1 MKNNFESK
9 FIQNLIYSNYGLRVK
24 AEQIEG
30 ELDDNFKLNYD
41 GKSYF
46 FKVYPANSDLEFVT
60 FQSNLLS
67 NLKTFEKIILFLAT
81 AGFIIHL
88 VLILLNNKGYV
99 DLSFF
104 QGSLFV
110 NPISAIYTPF
120 SFILIYEAFL
130 LIYYLPRSF
139 TTSIAKQFEIMS
151 LILIRKIF
159 KDIPD
164 VDLSDNWILNEN
176 NLQLIYDLTGVL
188 IVFYLIYMFKK
199 LKENLPKLPVHQ
211 NLERFLGYKRL
222 ISLLLIPTLI
232 ILCVFS
238 FIEWYGAVFI
248 GGENSPNIDYLFFV
262 EFFGIL
268 ILVDVFILLISFQYT
283 ERYSQ
288 LVRNT
293 GFIISTILLRLS
305 FNAVGLTSIILLIS
319 GIVFGLIIL
328 YIYNKMER
336 TSLVT

>member
-1 MKNNFESK
+1 MTKKINIVFGKVFSDRN
-9 FIQNLIYSNYGLRVK
+9 LRV
-24 AEQIEG
+24 
-30 ELDDNFKLNYD
+30 
-41 GKSYF
+41 
-46 FKVYPANSDLEFVT
+46 
-60 FQSNLLS
+60 
-67 NLKTFEKIILFLAT
+67 FEKLILFLAT
-81 AGFIIHL
+81 SGFIIHL
-88 VLILLNNKGYV
+88 LLILLNNKGYV

-104 QGSLFV
+104 NDSLFV

-159 KDIPD
+159 KDIPE
-164 VDLSDNWILNEN
+164 VNLSDNWILNEN

-188 IVFYLIYMFKK
+188 IVFYLIYLFKK
-199 LKENLPKLPVHQ
+199 LKDNLPQLPVHT
-211 NLERFLGYKRL
+211 NLERFLGYKKL

-232 ILCVFS
+232 LLCIFS
-238 FIEWYGAVFI
+238 FLDWYGAVFI
-248 GGENSPNIDYLFFV
+248 SGDNSQNIDYLFFV

-305 FNAVGLTSIILLIS
+305 FNATGLTSVVLLIS

-328 YIYNKMER
+328 YIYNRMER
-336 TSLVT
+336 TTLNKN

>member
-1 MKNNFESK
+1 MTEKINSVFE
-9 FIQNLIYSNYGLRVK
+9 
-24 AEQIEG
+24 
-30 ELDDNFKLNYD
+30 
-41 GKSYF
+41 
-46 FKVYPANSDLEFVT
+46 KVFSD
-60 FQSNLLS
+60 S

-248 GGENSPNIDYLFFV
+248 GGENTPNIDYLFFV

-305 FNAVGLTSIILLIS
+305 FNAVGLTSVILLIS

>member
-1 MKNNFESK
+1 MTEKINSVFE
-9 FIQNLIYSNYGLRVK
+9 
-24 AEQIEG
+24 
-30 ELDDNFKLNYD
+30 
-41 GKSYF
+41 
-46 FKVYPANSDLEFVT
+46 KVFSD
-60 FQSNLLS
+60 S

-248 GGENSPNIDYLFFV
+248 GGENTPNIDYLFFV

-288 LVRNT
+288 LIRNT

>member
-1 MKNNFESK
+1 MTEKINIVFGKVFSDG
-9 FIQNLIYSNYGLRVK
+9 NLRK
-24 AEQIEG
+24 
-30 ELDDNFKLNYD
+30 
-41 GKSYF
+41 
-46 FKVYPANSDLEFVT
+46 
-60 FQSNLLS
+60 
-67 NLKTFEKIILFLAT
+67 FEKLILFLAT
-81 AGFIIHL
+81 SGFIIHL
-88 VLILLNNKGYV
+88 LLILLNNKGYV
-99 DLSFF
+99 NLSFF
-104 QGSLFV
+104 NDSLFV

-159 KDIPD
+159 KDIPE
-164 VDLSDNWILNEN
+164 VNLSDNWILNEN

-188 IVFYLIYMFKK
+188 IVFYLIYLFKK
-199 LKENLPKLPVHQ
+199 LKDNLPQLPVHT
-211 NLERFLGYKRL
+211 NLERFLGYKKL

-232 ILCVFS
+232 ILCIIS
-238 FIEWYGAVFI
+238 FLDWYGAVFI

-305 FNAVGLTSIILLIS
+305 FNAVGLTSITLLIS
-319 GIVFGLIIL
+319 GIIFGLIIL

>member
-1 MKNNFESK
+1 MTEKINSVFEKVFSK
-9 FIQNLIYSNYGLRVK
+9 
-24 AEQIEG
+24 
-30 ELDDNFKLNYD
+30 
-41 GKSYF
+41 
-46 FKVYPANSDLEFVT
+46 
-60 FQSNLLS
+60 S

-88 VLILLNNKGYV
+88 VLILLNNKGY
-99 DLSFF
+99 LGLTFF
-104 QGSLFV
+104 QDSLFV

-319 GIVFGLIIL
+319 GIIFGLIIL

-336 TSLVT
+336 TSLIT